1 MTRRGRRLNRAGSP
15 CSRWPMN
22 LSLRPYPSPLHET
35 AWREIDL
42 SAIATNYRTIRAA
55 IAPDTKIFACL
66 KQDAYG
72 CGAGPVAAVL
82 SAEGVDAFGVVSVAD
97 ALAVRKAAP
106 GKPILMYPG
115 IGPGAADLVRGLD
128 LTISISG
135 EEDLRGWLAT
145 GASLKIFMKV
155 DLGFWRAGTAP
166 ASLPRLIDLCAS
178 ENNVRVEGLYAH
190 LSEFGDAGSPASVQV
205 ARLAPLLKELRAKG
219 QLPETVMVSSSESLF
234 HHPEFDMDAVD
245 PGALLFGLTR
255 SCAARRPFPT
265 RPALSAIKARIV
277 ALKGCDDSLGAP
289 PDLPRYRSAMRL
301 AVLGIGWGHGVPRY
315 ISSLAS
321 VLVRGRRAPIVSPI
335 HLEHLR
341 IDVTD
346 IADATLGDEAVLLG
360 ASGTDRIT
368 LPELA
373 KAWNTDETGVGC
385 GLRENLR
392 RIDAAPL
399 SKPNQEE
406 GE

>member
-1 MTRRGRRLNRAGSP
+1 MDNSPRRNPL
-15 CSRWPMN
+15 
-22 LSLRPYPSPLHET
+22 PLHET

-42 SAIATNYRTIRAA
+42 SAIASNYRAIRAA
-55 IAPDTKIFACL
+55 IGSDTKVFACL

-72 CGAGPVAAVL
+72 CGAEKVASVL
-82 SAEGVDAFGVVSVAD
+82 SNAGADAFGVVSIAD

-115 IGPGAADLVRGLD
+115 IGPNAVDLVRNLD

-135 EEDLRGWLAT
+135 EEDLAGWLAT
-145 GASLKIFMKV
+145 GAPLKVFVKV
-155 DLGFWRAGTAP
+155 DLGFWRAGAAP
-166 ASLPRLIDLCAS
+166 CDLPGLMDLCAS
-178 ENNVRVEGLYAH
+178 KGNVAVDGLYAH
-190 LSEFGDAGSPASVQV
+190 LNEFGDAGSSAPAQL
-205 ARLAPLLKELRAKG
+205 ARLTPLLEELKAKG
-219 QLPETVMVSSSESLF
+219 RLPGTIMVSSSESLL

-255 SCAARRPFPT
+255 SRAGRRTLPT
-265 RPALSAIKARIV
+265 RPALAAIKARIV
-277 ALKGCDDSLGAP
+277 ALKTCHDSMGAP
-289 PDLPRYRSAMRL
+289 PGLPGYHPAMRM

-315 ISSLAS
+315 LGASAS
-321 VLVRGRRAPIVSPI
+321 VLVRGRRAPIVPPI

-346 IADATLGDEAVLLG
+346 IPEAMLGDEAVLLG
-360 ASGTDRIT
+360 SSHAERIT

-373 KAWNTDETGVGC
+373 SAWNTDETGIAC
-385 GLRENLR
+385 GLRESLR
-392 RIDAAPL
+392 RIDVAQQ
-399 SKPNQEE
+399 SRPNQEE